1 MLTRLSFL
9 FISLVMALPLLSSNL
24 LAADISGTW
33 QGEVKTDAGNGNPS
47 FVLKQEGEKITGT
60 YSGQLGEAK
69 LTGTIKGDEVTFSF
83 DAQVTVVYVA
93 KVDPSGKKMSGT
105 VDLGGQASGT
115 FTAEKK

>member
-9 FISLVMALPLLSSNL
+9 LVSLALALPL
-24 LAADISGTW
+24 LAADITGTW
-33 QGEVKTDAGNGNPS
+33 QGEVKTDAGSGSPT
-47 FVLKQEGEKITGT
+47 FVLKQDGETITGT

-69 LTGTIKGDEVTFSF
+69 VTGTIKGDEVTFSF
-83 DAQVTVVYVA
+83 DAQVTVVYVG
-93 KVDPSGKKMSGT
+93 KVDASGKKMSGT